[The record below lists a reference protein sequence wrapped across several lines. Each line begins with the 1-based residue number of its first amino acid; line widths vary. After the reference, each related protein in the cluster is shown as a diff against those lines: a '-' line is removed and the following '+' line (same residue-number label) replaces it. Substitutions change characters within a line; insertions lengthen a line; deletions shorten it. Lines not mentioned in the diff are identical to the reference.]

1 MACGKFVSYLRVSTQ
16 RQGISGLGLEAQR
29 EAVASYLNGGRWSL
43 VQEVVEVESGKR
55 NDRPAIAEALRLC
68 RLHRA
73 TLIIA
78 KLDRLARN
86 VHFISSLMESGV
98 EFVAV
103 DFPEANRL
111 TVHILAAVAEYEAS
125 MISARTKAALG
136 AAKARGVKLGGQRG
150 SLDRMKGMASKGNAA
165 NASVRRAASAKRN
178 EDLLPVIED
187 LRAAGLSTPQQIAD
201 GLNDRG
207 ITAARGGSWSAVQVR
222 RVVLKSS
229 ISKRADTLRVTE
241 ESYKPVAAQGPW

>member
-1 MACGKFVSYLRVSTQ
+1 MANGKFVSYLRVSTA
-16 RQGISGLGLEAQR
+16 RQGVSGLGLEAQR
-29 EAVASYLNGGRWSL
+29 ESVASYLNGGRWTL
-43 VQEVVEVESGKR
+43 VQEVVEIESGKR

-98 EFVAV
+98 EFIAV
-103 DFPEANRL
+103 DFPQANRL
-111 TVHILAAVAEYEAS
+111 TVHILAAVAEHEAA
-125 MISARTKAALG
+125 MISARTVAALG

-150 SLDRMKGMASKGNAA
+150 SLDRMSRMARKGNVASAA
-165 NASVRRAASAKRN
+165 VRRAASAKRN

-187 LRAAGLSTPQQIAD
+187 IRGAGLSTPQQIAD
-201 GLNDRG
+201 GLNERG
-207 ITAARGGSWSAVQVR
+207 ITAARGGTWSAVQVR
-222 RVVLKSS
+222 RVLKGSTAL
-229 ISKRADTLRVTE
+229 KLNACRVARDSDVTI
-241 ESYKPVAAQGPW
+241 AA